1 MEKKE
6 TCPYLGIKTDE
17 NTSHLYPSR
26 ANYCHRVSP
35 PGRIGRGWQSQ
46 WCLAGQY
53 KDCLVFSQDG
63 LSKLPAGIGVAKH
76 KRRRKKPWRI
86 VILGLI
92 LCGLGAIF
100 LLWNGDLF
108 QASEVVGNETLASM
122 AYFATP
128 TSLHSPSSTL
138 SNTSPPALTSTVIHT
153 PSSTPTPISTYTPSI
168 TSTPYPTSG
177 PNLTTPFGPDH
188 SYLIHSVGQG
198 ESFASLENKYKTTRE
213 VIKAIN
219 SLSESDI
226 LSTGKRLVIMPGQ
239 GNPVNLPIFKIV
251 FLDQQMDVI
260 EIAGMYSSSVE
271 DIRYYNALGQSDES
285 IPSGRWLIIPVE

>member
-35 PGRIGRGWQSQ
+35 PGRIVREYQSQ
-46 WCLAGQY
+46 WCLADQY
-53 KDCLVFSQDG
+53 KDCLVFPQDG
-63 LSKLPAGIGVAKH
+63 LSKLPAGIGVAKR

-86 VILGLI
+86 VVFGLI

-100 LLWNGDLF
+100 LLGNGDYF
-108 QASEVVGNETLASM
+108 EASEEGIGNETLTSR

-128 TSLHSPSSTL
+128 TSFPSSPIPSSTL
-138 SNTSPPALTSTVIHT
+138 LPADI
-153 PSSTPTPISTYTPSI
+153 STPTPIPTSTPTPTPTPTPTI

-188 SYLIHSVGQG
+188 SYLIHIVVNG
-198 ESFASLENKYKTTRE
+198 ESYTFLENKYHTTRAVIE
-213 VIKAIN
+213 VTNMLEGNLLAG
-219 SLSESDI
+219 
-226 LSTGKRLVIMPGQ
+226 TRLVIIPDQ
-239 GNPVNLPIFKIV
+239 TDQVNLPTFQVI

-271 DIRYYNALGQSDES
+271 DIRYYNALGQSVES
-285 IPSGRWLIIPVE
+285 IPSGRWLIIPIEQ